1 MPERQLLERI
11 KDDILILGT
20 YLQEKQRGEEVP
32 GITPDLSE

>member
-20 YLQEKQRGEEVP
+20 YLQEKRRGEEP
-32 GITPDLSE
+32 GITPVLSE

>member
-11 KDDILILGT
+11 KDDILILGM
-20 YLQEKQRGEEVP
+20 YLQEKQRGEVP